1 MTLFARQLNRRA
13 RGKGASPRPA
23 CGTSPQVPG
32 AHRSAP
38 HDLFGFFYS
47 VARAMRTCTHWHCSS
62 ATRCQ
67 SFIRSC

>member
-32 AHRSAP
+32 SHRSVP
-38 HDLFGFFYS
+38 HDLFFLLY
-47 VARAMRTCTHWHCSS
+47 AWW
-62 ATRCQ
+62 
-67 SFIRSC
+67 SFEDGVR